1 MDWSALRA
9 AEFPVTERWVFLDH
23 GGVSPLPL
31 TTARTLAEYAL
42 DISRNGSA
50 GLKPWAEK
58 TEQTRKRLARLLNC
72 DPLDLAL
79 VKNTGEGLVIVA
91 EGYPWRAGDNV
102 VVAAEEYPS
111 NQYPWMVLGN
121 RGVEVRRVLSR
132 GNRITLDDLAA
143 AMDGRTRVLALS
155 FVEFASGYRN
165 DLAAVGG
172 LCRERGVHF
181 CVDAIQG
188 LGVLP
193 LDLGRVPVDFLAT
206 GATSGCSDRK
216 GRA

>member
-1 MDWSALRA
+1 MDWHALRA
-9 AEFPVTERWVFLDH
+9 AEFPVAERWAFLDH

-42 DISRNGSA
+42 DISRNGAA

-58 TEQTRKRLARLLNC
+58 TEQTRKRLAHLLNC

-111 NQYPWMVLGN
+111 NQYPWMVLRD
-121 RGVEVRRVLSR
+121 RGVEVRRVLSH
-132 GNRITLDDLAA
+132 GNRIMLDDLAA
-143 AMDGRTRVLALS
+143 AMDERTRV
-155 FVEFASGYRN
+155 
-165 DLAAVGG
+165 
-172 LCRERGVHF
+172 
-181 CVDAIQG
+181 
-188 LGVLP
+188 
-193 LDLGRVPVDFLAT
+193 
-206 GATSGCSDRK
+206 
-216 GRA
+216 